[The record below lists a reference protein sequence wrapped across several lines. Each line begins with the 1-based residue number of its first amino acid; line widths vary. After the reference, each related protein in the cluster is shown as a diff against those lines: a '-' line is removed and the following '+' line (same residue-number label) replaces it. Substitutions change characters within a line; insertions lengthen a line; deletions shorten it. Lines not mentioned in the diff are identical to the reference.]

1 MTRKQFTFYRSFY
14 ESIQQLPTK
23 KEKLMAYEMICKYA
37 LDGKLPEME
46 TQKSSTL
53 AIFSL
58 CQPILNRARKRSK
71 QILER
76 STLAQQEKEKEEEKD
91 KDKV

>member
-23 KEKLMAYEMICKYA
+23 KEKLQAYEMICNYA
-37 LDGKLPEME
+37 LNEELPEEE
-46 TQKSSTL
+46 TLKASTL

-58 CQPILNRARKRSK
+58 CQPILNRARQRAKRALTRDS
-71 QILER
+71 L
-76 STLAQQEKEKEEEKD
+76 SQQE
-91 KDKV
+91 